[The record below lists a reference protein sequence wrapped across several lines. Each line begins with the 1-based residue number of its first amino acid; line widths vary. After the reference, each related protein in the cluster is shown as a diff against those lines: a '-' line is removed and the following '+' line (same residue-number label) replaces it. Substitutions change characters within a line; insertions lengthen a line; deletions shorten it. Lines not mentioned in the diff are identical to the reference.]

1 MLGARDGEGES
12 MSGAH
17 SVRPVAPRTQADRV
31 VVPDVA
37 RGFAIFAM
45 LVAHAIPLVP
55 QVPSPVRFVEYQL
68 NSVASPLFACVM
80 GMAAA
85 IIMAKTRFDPGGVRA
100 VIVQNVIRGCIL
112 IVLGVW
118 LQTWGSWIAIILSF
132 LGIVLAIGTPLLLLP
147 TRALIVVAAVLLIAS
162 APINAF
168 VMSSVDPTMALP
180 GSFGAAVLDWVFLNG
195 HYRVTNLLPWF
206 LFGAIVF
213 RIGFASRRLAW
224 TLLILAPVAWG
235 GEVMIRRL
243 FSIERGPSGS
253 YLDTLRDAGLVLGV
267 VAIIMVLA
275 IVRAQRAAKVIQGA
289 FMPFRAIGTVALS
302 LYVLQVAV
310 VAWLAASGTVS
321 FGENS
326 YGAWAL
332 VVLAVPA
339 AGILWWRFIG
349 KGPIEWV
356 IGFLS
361 GRYQIDPSRRRAHPT
376 RSV

>member
-1 MLGARDGEGES
+1 
-12 MSGAH
+12 MSGVH
-17 SVRPVAPRTQADRV
+17 TVRPVAPRTQGDRV

-55 QVPSPVRFVEYQL
+55 QVPGAVRFLERQL
-68 NSVASPLFACVM
+68 NDVASPLFACVM
-80 GMAAA
+80 GMATA
-85 IIMAKTRFDPGGVRA
+85 IVIAKTRLEPHGVRA

-112 IVLGVW
+112 VILGVW

-147 TRALIVVAAVLLIAS
+147 TKALIAVIAVIVVAG

-168 VMSSVDPTMALP
+168 VLDVVEPTMALP
-180 GSFGAAVLDWVFLNG
+180 GSLGATFIDWVFLNP

-206 LFGAIVF
+206 LFGAVVF
-213 RIGFASRRLAW
+213 RIGFTSRRLAW
-224 TLLILAPVAWG
+224 TMLILAPLAWG
-235 GEVMIRRL
+235 GDFVIRRV
-243 FSIERGPSGS
+243 FSVERGPSGS
-253 YLDTLRDAGLVLGV
+253 YLDTLHDTGLVLGALA
-267 VAIIMVLA
+267 AIMLLA
-275 IVRAQRAAKVIQGA
+275 AVRAEAPARVIRAV
-289 FMPFRAIGTVALS
+289 FVPFRAIGTVALS
-302 LYVLQVAV
+302 LYVLQVAI
-310 VAWLAASGTVS
+310 VAWLARSGALTFS
-321 FGENS
+321 ENN
-326 YGAWAL
+326 YAAWCL

-361 GRYQIDPSRRRAHPT
+361 GRYRVARVPRSAHTTTPA
-376 RSV
+376 